1 MKITP
6 LSKILFFLILIS
18 CHACISTTYT
28 KSSDLSP
35 EIVYAKMDFIGIYVR
50 KEKPEYI
57 KPISERLMEDL
68 TKRGKI
74 VLSHTTLD
82 SLLSS
87 DIKAKIENG
96 FDEKTAQEVYKVLKI
111 KYLWIG
117 SVVNVRD
124 MLGSG
129 VDEGHEATFALE
141 IFDLENFNRLALIE
155 TGCSGGSQPVFIFT
169 FRTPLED
176 VLAKAAS
183 RSVKRF
189 DKDLKALIKK
199 K

>member
-1 MKITP
+1 MKINP
-6 LSKILFFLILIS
+6 LSILLILGLLIINN
-18 CHACISTTYT
+18 ACISSTYT
-28 KSSDLSP
+28 KSSNLEP
-35 EIVYAKMDFIGIYVR
+35 EIVYAKMDAVAIYIR
-50 KEKPEYI
+50 KEKSEYVNAI
-57 KPISERLMEDL
+57 ADRLHFDL
-68 TKRGKI
+68 TKRGKLVI
-74 VLSHTTLD
+74 PHSTLD
-82 SLLSS
+82 SVLSKE
-87 DIKAKIENG
+87 IKANLEDG
-96 FDEKTAQEVYKVLKI
+96 FDEKTGQDIYKTLKV

-117 SVVNVRD
+117 SVVNIRD

-169 FRTPLED
+169 LRTPLED

>member
-1 MKITP
+1 MKNNP
-6 LSKILFFLILIS
+6 LSILLILVPLILN
-18 CHACISTTYT
+18 HACISSTYT

-35 EIVYAKMDFIGIYVR
+35 EIVYAKMDVVGIYIR
-50 KEKPEYI
+50 KEKPEFV
-57 KPISERLMEDL
+57 KSISETLLVDL

-74 VLSHTTLD
+74 VFSHSTLD

-87 DIKAKIENG
+87 DVKARIENG
-96 FDEKTAQEVYKVLKI
+96 FDEKTAQEILKALNI

-117 SVVNVRD
+117 SVVNIRD
-124 MLGSG
+124 MLGLG

-169 FRTPLED
+169 LRTPLED

-189 DKDLKALIKK
+189 DKDLKKLVKK